1 MYIPDAFAES
11 RTEVLESFI
20 SENSLA
26 AVVTMTP
33 QGIIAN
39 HIPLLFTQ
47 TEDKAILSG
56 HVSRANSV
64 WRDYDP
70 ASEVLAIFT
79 GPQRYI
85 SPNWYPTK
93 AEHGRVVPTWN
104 YMVVHAYG
112 KMRTF
117 EDPSSLR
124 AFLTRLTDTHEAAA
138 SPLPWKVSDAPDNYV
153 EGLLKAIVG
162 IEIDV
167 TRLEG
172 KWKLSQNRPAQDR
185 EAVARHLAEIGDE
198 TALRML
204 GPLSEADKHAT

>member
-1 MYIPDAFAES
+1 VYIPDAFSES

-26 AVVTMTP
+26 AVVTLTA

-39 HIPLLFTQ
+39 HIPLLFKR
-47 TEDKAILSG
+47 TEEKAILCG
-56 HVSRANSV
+56 HVSRANPM

-70 ASEVLAIFT
+70 TSEVLAIFA

-112 KMRTF
+112 RMLTF
-117 EDPSSLR
+117 EDPSRLR
-124 AFLTRLTDTHEAAA
+124 EFLTKLTDTHESA
-138 SPLPWKVSDAPDNYV
+138 SSSPWKVSDAPDNYID
-153 EGLLKAIVG
+153 GLLKAIVG
-162 IEIDV
+162 IEIEV

-185 EAVARHLAEIGDE
+185 EAVARHLAELGDE

-204 GPLSEADKHAT
+204 GPLSEADKRIR